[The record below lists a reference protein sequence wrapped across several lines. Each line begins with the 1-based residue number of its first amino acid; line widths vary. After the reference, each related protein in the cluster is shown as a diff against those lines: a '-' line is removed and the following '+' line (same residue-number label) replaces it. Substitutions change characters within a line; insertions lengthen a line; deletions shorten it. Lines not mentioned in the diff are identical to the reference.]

1 MESSFPRDTETRTR
15 EACATRTS
23 AVRPLTFTN
32 MRYVIAFLLLAF
44 VAGCS
49 KPKGDGPPAFGAM
62 PVSVAPPAQREV
74 QDWDEFTGR
83 IEAVEAVEIRPR
95 VSGYLDQVHFQAGE
109 MVKKGD
115 ILFTIDARP
124 FQAVLDRT
132 EAELQQAETRLKWA
146 KSEAERAE
154 RLWASRTASIE
165 EVDKQRRAFEEATAG
180 IGVAKAAR
188 TAATLDV
195 EFCTVRAPIDGRVSR
210 ELVTAGNY
218 VSGVAGF
225 TTLLTTVVRMDPV
238 HVYAD
243 VDEATFL
250 RYQRL
255 TSAGKATHLSTTD
268 TPVEMQLDGEPGY
281 PHRGKIESFDNRIQ
295 GSTGSILLRAEF
307 PNGDGLLRPGSFVRL
322 RVPAGPKYRALLVTE
337 RAIGTDQGRKF
348 LLTVGANNLVE
359 YKPVEVGPL
368 IGDQRVIRH
377 GIAPTDSVIVN
388 GLQRAR
394 PGAPVVPEPAKPE
407 ETGATVAVK

>member
-1 MESSFPRDTETRTR
+1 MKH
-15 EACATRTS
+15 
-23 AVRPLTFTN
+23 VL
-32 MRYVIAFLLLAF
+32 VIPLLALL
-44 VAGCS
+44 AACS
-49 KPKGDGPPAFGAM
+49 KPKEVPPAFGAL
-62 PVSVAPPAQREV
+62 PVSVAPPLQREV

-83 IEAVEAVEIRPR
+83 IEAAESVEIRPR
-95 VSGYLDQVHFQAGE
+95 VSGYIDRVHFRSGE
-109 MVKKGD
+109 LVKRGD
-115 ILFTIDARP
+115 VLFTIDARP
-124 FQAVLDRT
+124 FQAVLDRV
-132 EAELQQAETRLKWA
+132 EAELAQAETRLKWA

-154 RLWASRTASIE
+154 RLWTSRTMSIE

-180 IGVAKAAR
+180 IGVAQAARKAA
-188 TAATLDV
+188 ALDV

-225 TTLLTTVVRMDPV
+225 TTLLTTLVRTDPV

-243 VDEATFL
+243 VDETTFL

-255 TSAGKATHLSTTD
+255 TSAGKATHLSEAE
-268 TPVEMQLDGEPGY
+268 TPAEMQLDGETGH
-281 PHRGKIESFDNRIQ
+281 PHRGRIESFDNRLQ

-307 PNGDGLLRPGSFVRL
+307 PNADGALRPGSFVRL
-322 RVPAGPKYRALLVTE
+322 RVPAGPKYQALLVTE
-337 RAIGTDQGRKF
+337 RAVGTDQGRKF
-348 LLTVGANNLVE
+348 LLTVGANNTVE

-368 IGDQRVIRH
+368 IGDQRVIRS
-377 GIAPTDSVIVN
+377 GITATDRVIVN

-407 ETGATVAVK
+407 ELSGVVAAK

>member
-1 MESSFPRDTETRTR
+1 MKHTIS
-15 EACATRTS
+15 
-23 AVRPLTFTN
+23 
-32 MRYVIAFLLLAF
+32 ILLLAL

-49 KPKGDGPPAFGAM
+49 KPKGGPPQFGAM
-62 PVSVAPPAQREV
+62 PVSVAPPVQREI

-83 IEAVEAVEIRPR
+83 IEASEAVEIRPR
-95 VSGYLDQVHFQAGE
+95 VSGYLDKVHFKSGE
-109 MVKKGD
+109 MVQKGD

-124 FQAVLDRT
+124 FQAILDRT
-132 EAELQQAETRLKWA
+132 EAELRQAETRLKWA

-154 RLWASRTASIE
+154 RLWTSRTASIE

-180 IGVAKAAR
+180 IGVSQAARKAA
-188 TAATLDV
+188 ALDV
-195 EFCTVRAPIDGRVSR
+195 EFCTVRAPIAGRVSR
-210 ELVTAGNY
+210 ELVTSGNY

-225 TTLLTTVVRMDPV
+225 TTLLTTLVRMDPV

-243 VDEATFL
+243 VDETTFL

-255 TSAGKATHLSTTD
+255 TTAGKATHLSTGE
-268 TPVEMQLDGEPGY
+268 TPAEMQLDGDGDY
-281 PHRGKIESFDNRIQ
+281 PHRGRIESFDNRLQ

-307 PNGDGLLRPGSFVRL
+307 PNADGTLRPGSFVRL
-322 RVPAGPKYRALLVTE
+322 RVPAGPKYQALLVTE
-337 RAIGTDQGRKF
+337 RAVGTDQGRKF
-348 LLTVGANNLVE
+348 LLTVGANNITE

-368 IGDQRVIRH
+368 IGDQRVIRK
-377 GIAPTDSVIVN
+377 GLASTDTVIVN

-407 ETGATVAVK
+407 ELTGTVALK

>member
-1 MESSFPRDTETRTR
+1 
-15 EACATRTS
+15 
-23 AVRPLTFTN
+23 V
-32 MRYVIAFLLLAF
+32 LAF

-49 KPKGDGPPAFGAM
+49 KPKGGAPQFGAM
-62 PVSVAPPAQREV
+62 PVSVAPPVQREV

-83 IEAVEAVEIRPR
+83 IEAAETVEIRPR
-95 VSGYLDQVHFQAGE
+95 VSGYLDRVHFESGALVQ
-109 MVKKGD
+109 KGD
-115 ILFTIDARP
+115 VLFTIDARP

-132 EAELQQAETRLKWA
+132 EAELNQAETRLKWA

-154 RLWASRTASIE
+154 RLWTTRTMSIE

-180 IGVAKAAR
+180 IGVAQAARKAA
-188 TAATLDV
+188 ALEV
-195 EFCTVRAPIDGRVSR
+195 EFCTVRAPIAGRVSR

-225 TTLLTTVVRMDPV
+225 TTLLTTVVRTDPV

-243 VDEATFL
+243 VDESTFL

-255 TSAGKATHLSTTD
+255 TSAGKATHLSESD
-268 TPVEMQLDGEPGY
+268 TPAEMQLDGEKDY

-295 GSTGSILLRAEF
+295 GTTGSILLRAEF
-307 PNGDGLLRPGSFVRL
+307 PNADGALRPGSFVRL
-322 RVPAGPKYRALLVTE
+322 RVPAGPKYPALLVTE
-337 RAIGTDQGRKF
+337 RAVGTDQGRKF
-348 LLTVGANNLVE
+348 LLTVGANNTVE

-368 IGDQRVIRH
+368 IGDQRVIRS
-377 GIAPTDSVIVN
+377 GINERDSIIVN

-394 PGAPVVPEPAKPE
+394 PGAQVVPEPAKPE
-407 ETGATVAVK
+407 ELGNAVALK

>member
-1 MESSFPRDTETRTR
+1 
-15 EACATRTS
+15 
-23 AVRPLTFTN
+23 
-32 MRYVIAFLLLAF
+32 
-44 VAGCS
+44 
-49 KPKGDGPPAFGAM
+49 M
-62 PVSVAPPAQREV
+62 PVSVAPPVQREI

-83 IEAVEAVEIRPR
+83 IEAAESVEIRPR
-95 VSGYLDQVHFQAGE
+95 VSGYLDRVHFQSGE
-109 MVKKGD
+109 LVKKGD
-115 ILFTIDARP
+115 VLFTIDARP

-132 EAELQQAETRLKWA
+132 EAELSQAETRLKWA

-154 RLWASRTASIE
+154 RLATSKTMSSE
-165 EVDKQRRAFEEATAG
+165 EVDKQRRAHEEAQAG
-180 IGVAKAAR
+180 IGGAQAARKAA
-188 TAATLDV
+188 ALDV

-210 ELVTAGNY
+210 EMVTAGNY

-225 TTLLTTVVRMDPV
+225 TTLLTTLVRTDPV

-255 TSAGKATHLSTTD
+255 TSLGKVPHLSD
-268 TPVEMQLDGEPGY
+268 AETPAEMQLDGETGY
-281 PHRGKIESFDNRIQ
+281 PHRGEIESFDNRIQ

-307 PNGDGLLRPGSFVRL
+307 PNEKGALRPGSFVRL
-322 RVPAGPKYRALLVTE
+322 RVPAGPKYLALLVTE
-337 RAIGTDQGRKF
+337 RAVGTDQGRKF
-348 LLTVGANNLVE
+348 LLTVGPNNITE

-368 IGDQRVIRH
+368 IGDQRVIRK
-377 GIAPTDSVIVN
+377 GIAATDRVIVN

-407 ETGATVAVK
+407 ELSGVVAAE